1 MNDFRSSI
9 HPPTR
14 SILGFYRRWS
24 DMRYRCSNPR
34 HAQYADYG
42 GRGITVCDRWQEFAA
57 FYEDMYPTFKPGM
70 HIDRINNNAGYS
82 PENCRWATAK
92 QNARNTRRNKW
103 VETPDGLMVLA
114 EAAEK
119 YGIRPDTL
127 WHRVQN
133 GASGATLFSKQD
145 LRRAA

>member
-1 MNDFRSSI
+1 MKDFRSSI

-14 SILGFYRRWS
+14 SILNFYRRWT

-34 HAQYADYG
+34 HAQYGDYG

-57 FYEDMYPTFKPGM
+57 FYEDMYSTYQTGV
-70 HIDRINNNAGYS
+70 HIDRIDNNAGYS

-92 QNARNTRRNKW
+92 QNARNKRSNRW
-103 VETPDGLMVLA
+103 VETPDGPMVLA

-127 WHRVQN
+127 WHRIQR
-133 GASGATLFSKQD
+133 GANVATLFSKQD
-145 LRRAA
+145 FRSAA